1 MNLTS
6 DYFIGSSLFALGCL
20 SYTID
25 AIKQE
30 KINKFVLV
38 GCICFDL
45 GCLFFIKDSISY

>member
-6 DYFIGSSLFALGCL
+6 DYFIGSSLFTLGCL